1 MYCKNC
7 GLVLKEEDQFC
18 RRCGFPVSNSSD
30 SAHDTR
36 SEDMQEA
43 ETWHQRSFPEGDN
56 DPKHDEKNANWKS
69 DEPVELSWK
78 MLFTGIFK
86 RHSKEEAEE
95 IFICGTKKT
104 TPPASEASKD
114 WPRPWLYARVFFL
127 FALAFSLLWI
137 CCTSLKDSDA
147 MSGLI
152 VVGAFMASLSTLI
165 LFVEAN
171 AWRDVSF
178 YEVVKIFLVGGC
190 ASLLTTI
197 ILYSLFGINESN
209 FIGAIMAGFFEECWK
224 ALVIYFFIKR
234 LKNVRILNGMLIAAC
249 VGAGFA
255 AFESS
260 GYAFR
265 ILMNEEWDGMMNAI
279 FLRGVLTPA
288 GHVAWAA
295 ITGAAIVY
303 AARSKKERMSIEL
316 LASPQFLRLFAIPV
330 SLHMI
335 WCSPLSKIAS
345 DIYLAP
351 IILTI
356 FVWVVVLIFTDIGL
370 TEVSRKPEKAEDNNF
385 KRVYRQDN

>member
-1 MYCKNC
+1 
-7 GLVLKEEDQFC
+7 
-18 RRCGFPVSNSSD
+18 
-30 SAHDTR
+30 
-36 SEDMQEA
+36 MQEA
-43 ETWHQRSFPEGDN
+43 ETWHQRSFLEGDN

-86 RHSKEEAEE
+86 KHSKEEAEE

-147 MSGLI
+147 MPGLI

-197 ILYSLFGINESN
+197 IL
-209 FIGAIMAGFFEECWK
+209 
-224 ALVIYFFIKR
+224 
-234 LKNVRILNGMLIAAC
+234 
-249 VGAGFA
+249 
-255 AFESS
+255 
-260 GYAFR
+260 
-265 ILMNEEWDGMMNAI
+265 
-279 FLRGVLTPA
+279 
-288 GHVAWAA
+288 
-295 ITGAAIVY
+295 
-303 AARSKKERMSIEL
+303 
-316 LASPQFLRLFAIPV
+316 
-330 SLHMI
+330 
-335 WCSPLSKIAS
+335 
-345 DIYLAP
+345 
-351 IILTI
+351 
-356 FVWVVVLIFTDIGL
+356 
-370 TEVSRKPEKAEDNNF
+370 
-385 KRVYRQDN
+385 